1 MKKIDLT
8 ITALS
13 PLAIGQRKPGG
24 SVSEALD
31 YIPGTVIRGAIA
43 KEILRRSNSEP
54 TSGDDFHQ
62 LFLDENAAV
71 FRNAYCAIAQLKPDI
86 YQLRTEPV
94 RVVPASALSMKTNPG
109 FRSRASDTEDDQKT
123 GVFDSLIDS
132 YCASAQGQF
141 YVPNDIQGNLVD
153 TFTGFYSRITTENET
168 DSAANYVSHKV
179 SKRLLTRVGINRK
192 RATAQDEI
200 LYSIEV
206 MNECQGKRDQP
217 DKLPTVYRSSIVVSD
232 ILATKLYDFLK
243 AQCTHLRLGGSASR
257 GLGRV
262 CLSVDDPYDIEGTAN
277 AIEQRITSFDAKLRD
292 RWRMWS
298 ALGGIDLSTIEDR
311 IFFSLTLHADAILT
325 ENWQRTMV
333 ISPEMLAPLLNID
346 KKNIQSHLAY
356 SSYDYRS
363 GWNAAWGLPKDTEL
377 VTKMGGVMLF
387 SIPKEQQ
394 SEVYEPLV
402 RLEQRGIGN
411 RCSEGYGQLKVCDEF
426 HGIMREE
433 AV

>member
-8 ITALS
+8 ITARA
-13 PLAIGQRKPGG
+13 PLAIGQKKPGG

-54 TSGDDFHQ
+54 TSGDEFHQ
-62 LFLDENAAV
+62 LFLDENAAI
-71 FRNAYCAIAQLKPDI
+71 FRNGYCAIAQLSPDT

-94 RVVPASALSMKTNPG
+94 QVVPASALSMKTDPG
-109 FRSRASDTEDDQKT
+109 FRAVDTEKT

-132 YCASAQGQF
+132 YCASAQGLF

-153 TFTGFYSRITTENET
+153 TFTGFYSQN
-168 DSAANYVSHKV
+168 SKGHVSHKV

-206 MNECQGKRDQP
+206 MNECQGKRDHP

-232 ILATKLYDFLK
+232 ALASKLCDFLK
-243 AQCTHLRLGGSASR
+243 AHCTHLRLGGSASR
-257 GLGRV
+257 GLGKV
-262 CLSVDDPYDIEGTAN
+262 SLSVDDPYEIKGIAHE
-277 AIEQRITSFDAKLRD
+277 IEQRITDFNTTLRD
-292 RWRMWS
+292 RWGMWS
-298 ALGGIDLSTIEDR
+298 TLGGISQSTLKER
-311 IFFSLTLHADAILT
+311 TFFTLTLHADAILT
-325 ENWQRTMV
+325 EHWRRTMV
-333 ISPEMLAPLLNID
+333 ISREMLAPLIKVPAED
-346 KKNIQSHLAY
+346 IQAHLAY

-377 VTKMGGVMLF
+377 ITKMGGAMLF

-394 SEVYEPLV
+394 DEVYKPLAT
-402 RLEQRGIGN
+402 LEQMGVGN
-411 RCSEGYGQLKVCDEF
+411 RCSEGYGQLKVCDKF
-426 HGIMREE
+426 HQVMREE